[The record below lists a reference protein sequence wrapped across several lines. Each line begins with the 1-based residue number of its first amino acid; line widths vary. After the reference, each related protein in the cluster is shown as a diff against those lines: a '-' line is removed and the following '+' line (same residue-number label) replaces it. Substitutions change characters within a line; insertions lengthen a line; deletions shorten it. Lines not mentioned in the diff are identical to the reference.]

1 MNVCSPLKLLY
12 HVKHVFD
19 KMRGVSLRTNIIKS
33 IFFDVNVPNLPTYV
47 FTSVTVTKQ
56 NAYLPSFLYAMSGCF
71 K

>member
-12 HVKHVFD
+12 QVKHVFD
-19 KMRGVSLRTNIIKS
+19 KMRGVSLRTNRIKS
-33 IFFDVNVPNLPTYV
+33 IFFDVNVPNLPHM

-56 NAYLPSFLYAMSGCF
+56 NAYLPSFLYAMWGCF